1 MSSSGCERNWSTFAL
16 IHTLLRNRLGYEK
29 LHKLVYVHYNLKLRI
44 QQQEFDMQESEVDPF
59 RIMMDVALYDRYN
72 PIMDWL
78 NGSMTHAKPIF
89 NEKDDDIFEKEI
101 NRQNSNEEM
110 TEQAKTDLE
119 KKKELGKQGRNGK
132 RKIIGSDD
140 ETQSQPGSLS
150 SDDADSSDAVTQT
163 AAGKKGETIVTV
175 S

>member
-44 QQQEFDMQESEVDPF
+44 QQQELDMQETEVDPF
-59 RIMMDVALYDRYN
+59 SLMMDVALYDRDN

-78 NGSMTHAKPIF
+78 NGSMTNAKPIL
-89 NEKDDDIFEKEI
+89 NEKDDELFEKEI
-101 NRQNSNEEM
+101 NRENAKEDL
-110 TEQAKTDLE
+110 TEQPDKDLN
-119 KKKELGKQGRNGK
+119 KELGKHGRNGK
-132 RKIIGSDD
+132 RKITHSDD
-140 ETQSQPGSLS
+140 ETQSQPGSLG
-150 SDDADSSDAVTQT
+150 DDDTDSNDDVTEAPT
-163 AAGKKGETIVTV
+163 ANKGETTIKV